1 MNDQVASI
9 YNVKNSVMDLAV
21 HFGPRLLAALVILL
35 LGCW

>member
-21 HFGPRLLAALVILL
+21 HFGPRCVAGTLA
-35 LGCW
+35 GTHP